1 MKGSARL
8 SSSVRRRSSQ
18 LQRSSSVQRGRN
30 TRSYPLPAPSR
41 CFRLLLHPIT
51 RSPDHPMTRSP
62 DSFYLYAFAPPVW
75 RMNTASGL
83 ALL

>member
-51 RSPDHPMTRSP
+51 RSPD
-62 DSFYLYAFAPPVW
+62 SFYLYAFAPPVW